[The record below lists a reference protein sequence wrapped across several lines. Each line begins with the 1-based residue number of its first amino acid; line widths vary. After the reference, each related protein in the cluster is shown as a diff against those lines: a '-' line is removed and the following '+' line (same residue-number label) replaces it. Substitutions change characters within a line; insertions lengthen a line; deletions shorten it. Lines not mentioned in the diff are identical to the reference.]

1 MTRAIVIDFDTSPE
15 DADLNFKIWIFAED
29 LYRALKSN
37 ELASLP
43 LGEVDR
49 VASRLVIPVHSK
61 KKVRRASVLIDH
73 LLETHFLT
81 AVANLSIVD
90 GHSQVVE

>member
-43 LGEVDR
+43 LPGNGAAQHPMHAPPPYRWIDSHEV
-49 VASRLVIPVHSK
+49 PV
-61 KKVRRASVLIDH
+61 
-73 LLETHFLT
+73 
-81 AVANLSIVD
+81 
-90 GHSQVVE
+90 G